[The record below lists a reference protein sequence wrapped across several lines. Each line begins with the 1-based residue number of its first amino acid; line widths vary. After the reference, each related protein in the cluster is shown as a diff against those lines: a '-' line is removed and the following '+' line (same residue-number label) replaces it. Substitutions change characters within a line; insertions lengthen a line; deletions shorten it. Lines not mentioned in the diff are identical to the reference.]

1 MSTVSK
7 RVLNILNRVKLNKRV
22 KDQVG
27 SKCKKIISDSLMES
41 RSSQVVAAKTANN
54 IKEKG
59 LIDKR
64 SLDTKFSLT

>member
-7 RVLNILNRVKLNKRV
+7 RVLSILNRVKPNKRV
-22 KDQVG
+22 KDRVG

-41 RSSQVVAAKTANN
+41 RSSQVVVVKTVNN
-54 IKEKG
+54 IKEKE

-64 SLDTKFSLT
+64 SLDTRFSLT